1 MSVSSTCPAC
11 GAQISVDESGGQVT
25 CPYCGNNF
33 VVNMDSIQPA
43 LKLAGSSSEP
53 AAEIEGEPSP
63 VDSPQEP
70 AALSTQ
76 VDYGFSQPVDQTG
89 PQLYTKIA
97 DAAGFPWRRFGL
109 IAILALSG
117 VFCLACLCMVV
128 IIQRFVR

>member
-1 MSVSSTCPAC
+1 
-11 GAQISVDESGGQVT
+11 
-25 CPYCGNNF
+25 
-33 VVNMDSIQPA
+33 MDSTQPA

-53 AAEIEGEPSP
+53 AAESSTETEGEPSP

-109 IAILALSG
+109 IAILALTG